1 MFGMSKTPN
10 YWRPD
15 SADAVYTSGPRS
27 ALGAVMGSE
36 ANVYQGE
43 GLLTSARTAFGFF
56 PDTPAYLAPPPPLP
70 CPEPEVETEDEEAC
84 DCIAEGE
91 PHPDE
96 GSGSDDEGQPKC
108 GPVTIVIKRK
118 DKK

>member
-10 YWRPD
+10 YWRLD
-15 SADAVYTSGPRS
+15 SADAAYSSGPRS
-27 ALGAVMGSE
+27 VLGAPMGSG
-36 ANVYQGE
+36 ANVYLPE
-43 GLLTSARTAFGFF
+43 GQMTSVRTAFGFF
-56 PDTPAYLAPPPPLP
+56 PETPAYLAPPPPAP
-70 CPEPEVETEDEEAC
+70 CPEPEPEMEDEEAC

-91 PHPDE
+91 PHPEE
-96 GSGSDDEGQPKC
+96 GSDSDNEGQPKC